1 MYTYGV
7 NYLIIWGYVY
17 IRTSMPSNE
26 ITLLFRIEYLY
37 IFFKIEYLYIF
48 VGMEYLYILL
58 EIKYLYTAADPKGG
72 WGAPAPPN
80 DLISSLIIVA
90 KA

>member
-7 NYLIIWGYVY
+7 NYLIIWEYVY

-37 IFFKIEYLYIF
+37 ILFKIEYLYIL
-48 VGMEYLYILL
+48 VGMEYLYILFRNRVFIHTFWNGVCIHMPRL
-58 EIKYLYTAADPKGG
+58 R
-72 WGAPAPPN
+72 
-80 DLISSLIIVA
+80 
-90 KA
+90 